1 MFCPH
6 CSRPTLAT
14 GLCPYCSGK
23 IESLAGQISR
33 QQGFLYVLLR
43 PLAVAAV
50 FALLFGVKG
59 GVVGVVLGAL
69 LGSAV
74 GFTYQAMIRVKRSR

>member
-14 GLCPYCSGK
+14 DLCPYCSGK
-23 IESLAGQISR
+23 IESLVRQIAR
-33 QQGFLYVLLR
+33 QRGVIHALLR
-43 PLAVAAV
+43 PLGTAAV

-59 GVVGVVLGAL
+59 GMVGAVLGAL
-69 LGSAV
+69 LGLAV
-74 GFTYQAMIRVKRSR
+74 GFAYQAMIRVKRAR